1 MAGDHSLKNV
11 KTKNK
16 FPCPHYLPVHPPQI
30 TTNTIKLVPSHQ
42 ENSGTTLSWV
52 SKQPYKPI
60 HPQSTGHVCGILATR
75 WCSTAQRTHMDW
87 AKYPDL
93 QYRQA
98 HPGHSYIYI
107 YIYIYMQVAQSCPT
121 LRPHGLQPTRLLC
134 PQDFPG
140 KNTGLGCHFLLQGIF
155 QTQGQNPGLPH
166 CRWILYQLSYQ
177 GSLSP
182 CLTRLIL
189 NSTFF
194 FSVPFYSSISGFKKQ
209 INKYLYPFLPPT
221 CTTEKLF
228 SIFKRLFFF
237 LFWCLSPFFKLSK
250 FDFIVIS
257 SFHSRRSYLLASH
270 YG

>member
-107 YIYIYMQVAQSCPT
+107 YASCSVVSNSATPWTVAHQAPLSKGFS
-121 LRPHGLQPTRLLC
+121 RQEYWS
-134 PQDFPG
+134 
-140 KNTGLGCHFLLQGIF
+140 
-155 QTQGQNPGLPH
+155 GLPFP
-166 CRWILYQLSYQ
+166 
-177 GSLSP
+177 SP
-182 CLTRLIL
+182 
-189 NSTFF
+189 
-194 FSVPFYSSISGFKKQ
+194 Q
-209 INKYLYPFLPPT
+209 
-221 CTTEKLF
+221 E
-228 SIFKRLFFF
+228 
-237 LFWCLSPFFKLSK
+237 
-250 FDFIVIS
+250 IVE
-257 SFHSRRSYLLASH
+257 
-270 YG
+270 